1 MHTKCV
7 FIWFLQFVGSDR
19 IVLIFLQGKQ
29 SRYLVLSSS
38 SSLPQGSRRISNNVR
53 ISAKRFNLMN
63 VPSRRHNG
71 RKFRLNILHAH
82 FISSRVFNFEIFMQ
96 WKSCAN
102 VQRCPL
108 FVIVANVIP
117 FNILFYFFSS
127 SSSLTNE
134 LICGVKTEDAH
145 RIVEV
150 TRTTMRTES

>member
-19 IVLIFLQGKQ
+19 IVLILLQGKQ

-38 SSLPQGSRRISNNVR
+38 SSLPQGSRRISNKVR

-117 FNILFYFFSS
+117 FNILFIFFRR
-127 SSSLTNE
+127 L
-134 LICGVKTEDAH
+134 H
-145 RIVEV
+145 R
-150 TRTTMRTES
+150 